1 MPRTHSPFSPSC
13 RRRSN
18 LPGREKIPAP
28 HLRSGNGRYVRVV
41 AAADAMREKR
51 RELIALPLA
60 QVYVQLAR
68 AGLEAAE
75 RMRASNLCRE
85 IDEMVSQ

>member
-1 MPRTHSPFSPSC
+1 MVDTS
-13 RRRSN
+13 
-18 LPGREKIPAP
+18 EVA
-28 HLRSGNGRYVRVV
+28 

-68 AGLEAAE
+68 AGLGAAE

-85 IDEMVSQ
+85 IDAMFSQ